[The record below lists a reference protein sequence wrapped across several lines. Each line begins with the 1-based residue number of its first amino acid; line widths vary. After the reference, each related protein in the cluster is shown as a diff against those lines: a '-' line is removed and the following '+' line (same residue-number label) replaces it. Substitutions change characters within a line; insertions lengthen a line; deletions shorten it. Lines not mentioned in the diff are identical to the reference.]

1 MTKRTATAAVVMVF
15 LALTGCDSAQHL
27 TAPSSPVSKVPPD
40 EASGVVIPPGRIG
53 DAVAKVDGLVADL
66 MKTSG
71 IPGMAVA
78 IVHGGKTL
86 YAKGFGVR
94 DASRGDDPDNRVD
107 ADTVFQLA
115 SVSKSVGATVVAH
128 AVTDKV
134 IAWDTPVASV
144 LPWFSLSDPYV
155 TGHVTVADF
164 YSHRSGLPDHAG
176 DQLEDLGYD
185 RRQTLAR
192 LKYLPLGPFRNSYA
206 YTNFGVSAAAEA
218 VAAATGKPWEEL
230 SAEVLYQPL
239 GMESTS
245 SRYADFLARPDH
257 AVGHVKVGDT
267 WEPRFQRDPDPQ
279 SAAGGV
285 SSSVHDM
292 ARWLTMLLANGTY
305 AGQRITSPEALLP
318 AITPQ
323 VVSIPATNPK
333 ARTGFYGHGFNVTV
347 SSSGRTELSHSGA
360 FTMGAA
366 TNFVVLPSEDLA
378 IVALTNAAPIGVPET
393 LTAEFLDLVQYGRI
407 REDWAGLY
415 QKATGWL
422 NNPEGSL
429 VGKQP
434 PADPAPARPLG
445 EYLGVYTS
453 DYWGRAIVTEHDGA
467 LQLAMGPKNRTF
479 PLTHWDG
486 DTFTLAI
493 TDENAPP
500 GTISKAVFSG
510 SPAATLNVE
519 YFDTDKL
526 GTFTR

>member
-1 MTKRTATAAVVMVF
+1 MTKRRATAAVVMVF
-15 LALTGCDSAQHL
+15 LALTGCGSAQHL
-27 TAPSSPVSKVPPD
+27 TAPSPPVSKVPPA

-71 IPGMAVA
+71 IPGMALA

-128 AVTDKV
+128 AVTEKV

-185 RRQTLAR
+185 RRQTLER
-192 LKYLPLGPFRNSYA
+192 LKYLPLGPFRNRYA

-218 VAAATGKPWEEL
+218 VAAVAGKPWEEL
-230 SAEVLYQPL
+230 SAEVL
-239 GMESTS
+239 
-245 SRYADFLARPDH
+245 
-257 AVGHVKVGDT
+257 
-267 WEPRFQRDPDPQ
+267 
-279 SAAGGV
+279 
-285 SSSVHDM
+285 
-292 ARWLTMLLANGTY
+292 
-305 AGQRITSPEALLP
+305 
-318 AITPQ
+318 
-323 VVSIPATNPK
+323 
-333 ARTGFYGHGFNVTV
+333 
-347 SSSGRTELSHSGA
+347 SSGRTELSHSGA

-393 LTAEFLDLVQYGRI
+393 LTAEFLDLVQYGQI

-415 QKATGWL
+415 QKATGWM

-453 DYWGRAIVTEHDGA
+453 DYWGRAIVAAHDGG

-486 DTFTLAI
+486 DTFTFPLP
-493 TDENAPP
+493 DENAAP

-510 SPAATLNVE
+510 SPDATLNVE

>member
-1 MTKRTATAAVVMVF
+1 
-15 LALTGCDSAQHL
+15 
-27 TAPSSPVSKVPPD
+27 
-40 EASGVVIPPGRIG
+40 
-53 DAVAKVDGLVADL
+53 
-66 MKTSG
+66 
-71 IPGMAVA
+71 
-78 IVHGGKTL
+78 
-86 YAKGFGVR
+86 
-94 DASRGDDPDNRVD
+94 
-107 ADTVFQLA
+107 
-115 SVSKSVGATVVAH
+115 
-128 AVTDKV
+128 
-134 IAWDTPVASV
+134 PVASV

-218 VAAATGKPWEEL
+218 VAAAAGKPWEEL

-305 AGQRITSPEALLP
+305 AGQRTTSPEALLP

-393 LTAEFLDLVQYGRI
+393 LTAEFLDLVQYGQI

-453 DYWGRAIVTEHDGA
+453 DYWGRAIVAAHDGG